1 MKTEPNIGIK
11 SAFFAQ
17 YWSQKVVAFLE
28 TVNDPLSVQVRHEP
42 RSVINFSSLE
52 KTCLVLKSLGILS
65 SNTAF
70 EIHKIMGTINRNDYI
85 EEEAYMTDAYSEGT
99 TLVDNFHNGDS
110 FALNHEAI
118 DYLRSRGYA
127 LPYLNF
133 SVKDLVSFGW
143 VKLI

>member
-1 MKTEPNIGIK
+1 MGI
-11 SAFFAQ
+11 
-17 YWSQKVVAFLE
+17 
-28 TVNDPLSVQVRHEP
+28 
-42 RSVINFSSLE
+42 
-52 KTCLVLKSLGILS
+52 
-65 SNTAF
+65 
-70 EIHKIMGTINRNDYI
+70 INRNDYI
-85 EEEAYMTDAYSEGT
+85 EGEAYMTDAYSEGT